1 MSYTGVMHQDD
12 TAARII
18 EVALPAAAFAHHP
31 WDPARVAHD
40 MRLLWLIE
48 QVRDRRLGA
57 GKAASIAGLPR
68 AAFLLEMGKHGVSC
82 FDYDPGELE
91 AEVAALG

>member
-1 MSYTGVMHQDD
+1 MHSGAV
-12 TAARII
+12 AARII
-18 EVALPAAAFAHHP
+18 EVELPAEAFAHHP
-31 WDPARVAHD
+31 WDPAGIARE

-57 GKAASIAGLPR
+57 GKAASLAGLPR

-91 AEVAALG
+91 AEVAAIE